1 MSGSTGSD
9 GAAAASSGVSQAL
22 GSARGRRRPAP
33 PEAPFYPQELAGR
46 ARALAER
53 AGRRVIL
60 GITGAPGAGKS
71 TIAAAL
77 EAVLGPSAC
86 VIPMDGFHLSNAVLR
101 SLGRATRK
109 GAPDTFDADGYAA
122 LLSRLRQDHGRA
134 VYAPSFDRELDEPV
148 ANDLVVPPVVRIVIT
163 EGNYLLSQGKGWDR
177 VRRLLDEVWYVDADP
192 AVRLQRLITRHERF
206 GKDAEH
212 AHAWATGP
220 DEANARLITA
230 GRNTASLVIRY

>member
-1 MSGSTGSD
+1 MSGSIGSD
-9 GAAAASSGVSQAL
+9 GADPASPGVSPAS
-22 GSARGRRRPAP
+22 GPGRGRGHPLP
-33 PEAPFYPQELAGR
+33 PEVPFHPEELAAR

-77 EAVLGPSAC
+77 GAALGPPAC

-122 LLSRLRQDHGRA
+122 LLSRLRQDNGRT
-134 VYAPSFDRELDEPV
+134 VYAPGFDRELDEPV
-148 ANDLVVPPVVRIVIT
+148 ADDLVVPPGVRIVIT
-163 EGNYLLSQGKGWDR
+163 EGNYLLSHGKGWDR
-177 VRRLLDEVWYVDADP
+177 ARRLLDEVWYVDADP
-192 AVRLQRLITRHERF
+192 AVRLQRLITRHQRF
-206 GKDAEH
+206 GKDAEG

-220 DEANARLITA
+220 DEANARLIAA
-230 GRNTASLVIRY
+230 GRSAADLVIRY